1 MGALAL
7 SNDVLIA
14 GAVEDVFDQIASP
27 DGGWLLDAEC
37 DVLRPGTVVRLQ
49 LPTLEENEEPLTGT
63 GRVVFVERPRRLVI
77 EQFAPWPARLT
88 FTVTPASD
96 EHAASQSRV
105 RLVSE
110 MPQDALDWH
119 LRRRGVSRRPPERH
133 DEQTIGLLVS
143 QSGPANLFAGAA
155 ENLARLAIDEINADG
170 PPLGKSIRLAV
181 ADDGTSPAAGAIAAR
196 ALVDE
201 GCSIIVASG
210 ISTVFVAAGRALKN
224 REALL
229 IFSMTNEGGPTT
241 ERLIRL
247 GERPRAQLGLAVPR
261 VMSLADGRRWFL
273 AGNDYSWPSA
283 MNGCAREVIAGAG
296 GVVVGER
303 LVPLGTRTFEPL
315 IEAVERSG
323 ADCVL
328 STFVGADA
336 AAFERQF
343 YSAGLRA
350 RCKTLSPG
358 LDEATREH
366 IGAEA
371 GAGIWAVFGYFEHLP
386 TAENRAFLA
395 RYRER
400 FGEWAPPPSSLSES
414 VYETMHLV
422 ADAARRARSWRPS
435 DVGRAMASSRFRGP
449 RGDVAIAGHGELQQD
464 LFLAEAVPAGYEVR
478 EVMSRRVHTR

>member
-1 MGALAL
+1 MGVLALA
-7 SNDVLIA
+7 NDALID
-14 GAVEDVFDQIASP
+14 GSVEDVFDLIASA
-27 DGGWLLDAEC
+27 DGGWLFDAEC
-37 DVLRPGTVVRLQ
+37 DELQPGAVVRLR
-49 LPTLEENEEPLTGT
+49 LPTLRSRGESLGAT
-63 GRVVFVERPRRLVI
+63 GRVVLVERPRRLVI

-88 FTVTPASD
+88 CLIGDASGPGGVR
-96 EHAASQSRV
+96 QSRV
-105 RLVSE
+105 RLISE
-110 MPQDALDWH
+110 VPEHALEWH
-119 LRRRGVSRRPPERH
+119 LRRWGVARPRPRRPE
-133 DEQTIGLLVS
+133 EQPIGLLLS
-143 QSGPANLFAGAA
+143 QTGPGNVFAGAA
-155 ENLARLAIDEINADG
+155 ENLARLAIEEINADG
-170 PPLGKSIRLAV
+170 PPLGKPIRLTV
-181 ADDGTSPAAGAIAAR
+181 ADDRTSPAMGAIAAR
-196 ALVDE
+196 TLVDE
-201 GCSIIVASG
+201 GCSVIVANG
-210 ISTVFVAAGRALKN
+210 ISSVFAAAGRALRN

-229 IFSMTNEGGPTT
+229 IFSLTNEGGPTT

-247 GERPRAQLGLAVPR
+247 GERPRAQLGQAIPR
-261 VMSLADGRRWFL
+261 MMSLADGRRWFL
-273 AGNDYSWPSA
+273 AGNHYSWPGA
-283 MNGCAREVIAGAG
+283 MNACAREVIADAG

-323 ADCVL
+323 AECVL

-343 YSAGLRA
+343 YGAGLRA

-371 GAGIWAVFGYFEHLP
+371 GTGIWAVFGYFEHLP

-414 VYETMHLV
+414 VYDTIHLV

-449 RGDVAIAGHGELQQD
+449 RGDVAIAGGEMQQQ
-464 LFLAEAVPAGYEVR
+464 LFLAEAVPDGYEVR
-478 EVMSRRVHTR
+478 EAISQRMSTR